1 MAETA
6 EFSANV
12 LSASKRLQ
20 ILQNGSMLKFNEK
33 ARPRTVLRLPNRT
46 ASVKLQLV
54 RLKRNHAEV

>member
-33 ARPRTVLRLPNRT
+33 ARNFFVNHFTVAYITP
-46 ASVKLQLV
+46 
-54 RLKRNHAEV
+54 